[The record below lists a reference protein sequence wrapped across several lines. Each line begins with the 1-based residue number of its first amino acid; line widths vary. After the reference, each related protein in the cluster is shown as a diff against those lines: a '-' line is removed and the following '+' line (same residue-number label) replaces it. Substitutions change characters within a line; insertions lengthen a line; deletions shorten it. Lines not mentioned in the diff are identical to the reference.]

1 MKQFNI
7 YFLTGVAA
15 TLILTGC
22 SDDSVVSTGAADG
35 SRKEI
40 RLQAEIDQTNVTRA
54 NDNGFTG
61 GDRIGIYAVNFKPDG
76 NPGTLLSDGN
86 LADNVNFTFDEENYK
101 WTGDRNLYF
110 ADDKTP
116 VDFYGYYP
124 QIDEIAD
131 VNAYPFSVE
140 RNQSAESSQKGMSA
154 YEASDFLWAKTA
166 GITASTPLVTMTFK
180 HILASVQVTL
190 LEGRGFAEGEW
201 TKFDKSV
208 IISNTNRKA
217 LINLATGE
225 SKPIGEKDNSDIIAN
240 PYKDNYRA
248 IVIPQT
254 VDAGKSL
261 ITITVDGQTY
271 NFVKNSAMTF
281 MPSKM
286 HKFTIEVSKTTPSG
300 DFEFSLIDESITA
313 WESDMTSHNG
323 QAKEYIVINIPEGKN
338 LNDIIS
344 EMKLNPAEII
354 NLKIVGGIRSEDFKY
369 IRSNLKNLEALNMSE
384 TYSIYKSKL
393 INIPDNAFVAMYN
406 LHNVILSEKTKT
418 IGGFAFYGT
427 GLTGSLEIPEGVEEI
442 GYMAFSNQNEGE
454 GFSGLEGVQVNFH
467 NNLTGKLSLP
477 STLKKIG
484 ERAFSFCDFTG
495 QLLLPNGLT
504 QIGAEAFANCKHF
517 SGELHLPENLLSI
530 GSDAFGNME
539 GIIGNITIPS
549 KISSITGFSGM
560 NVNGIIWP
568 DNPIVIKEGAFVNL
582 KCKGDIKI
590 PESVEILERQCF
602 RGALIKHLLLPSQII
617 SIPNDMCSEC
627 SNLSDTLSI
636 PDKVEMIDDG
646 AFLRCGKLEAV
657 ILPSK
662 LTRIGE
668 NTFGHC
674 YNLTY
679 IHCKAIEP
687 PTIAANTFIGV
698 EKDNFTVEVPEQSVE
713 AYRNAPGWREFKRIT
728 AYRNFVAR
736 PSKYNV
742 LNKGG
747 KKEIILNADA
757 EWEMI
762 ECPSWCHIDKSSGS
776 QKALI
781 NLTVDQMSHG
791 ETDRFGKIT
800 FRLKGAQG
808 YLTHINIGQYDY
820 EYDEDQYLTLQT
832 ATKGNGVNLAFI
844 GDGYDAADI
853 ASGGYLEDMKQ
864 EMEYLFA
871 VEPYATYREYFNIYT
886 AIPLSEDSG
895 IESINSWR
903 NTKFQVSTGDG
914 CSKSGQRLFAN
925 WEEALD
931 YCTENIPPTVS
942 GTNPHVGC
950 VLVANTEIYEGKTYL
965 TGSDT
970 FCAVV
975 TKSTLDYPSDARGLV
990 QHEAGGHGIGWLAD
1004 EYIYHLAF
1012 IQKCGCQCC
1021 KHVRELLSQQAT
1033 GFGLNLS
1040 LNGKYKET
1048 PWTHLIFNPKYGD
1061 IVDIY
1066 EGGYFHS
1073 RGVYRSEYNS
1083 CMNNNVPYFST
1094 WSRQLIVQRIMKIA
1108 GEKFDLDSFY
1118 AKDSRAVGRD
1128 FTTTSRAGA
1137 TNITTPSRHG
1147 NAPVR
1152 ITNYKYGKKGVKR

>member
-7 YFLTGVAA
+7 YFLTGIAA

-22 SDDSVVSTGAADG
+22 SDDSVVSTGHPDS

-54 NDNGFTG
+54 DDNGFTG

-101 WTGDRNLYF
+101 WTGGQNLYF
-110 ADDKTP
+110 VDDKTP

-166 GITASTPLVTMTFK
+166 AVTPSNPLVTMTFK

-190 LEGRGFAEGEW
+190 LEGKGFAEGEW

-208 IISNTNRKA
+208 IISNTNRNA

-225 SKPIGEKDNSDIIAN
+225 SKPTGDIGNSGIIAN

-248 IVIPQT
+248 IVIPQS

-271 NFVKNSAMTF
+271 NFVKNSVMTY

-286 HKFTIEVSKTTPSG
+286 HKFTIEVSKTNSKG

-323 QAKEYIVINIPEGKN
+323 QAKEYIIVNIPEGSTLEKT
-338 LNDIIS
+338 IV
-344 EMKLNPAEII
+344 EMKLNPTEIL
-354 NLKIVGGIRSEDFKY
+354 NLKITGSMKTIDFEY
-369 IRSNLKNLEALNMSE
+369 LRNSFTNLEALNMNE
-384 TYSIYKSKL
+384 TLLGDETDNKYYL
-393 INIPDNAFVAMYN
+393 PDFAFIKMIS
-406 LHNVILSEKTKT
+406 LRTFIFPKKIIK
-418 IGGFAFYGT
+418 IGELAFYGT
-427 GLTGSLEIPEGVEEI
+427 GLSGSLEIPEGVTEI
-442 GYMAFSNQNEGE
+442 GREAFSNYFNESAGSSLIP
-454 GFSGLEGVQVNFH
+454 GDQINTH
-467 NNLTGKLSLP
+467 NNLTGTLSLP

-484 ERAFSFCDFTG
+484 YGAFKNCDFSG
-495 QLLLPNGLT
+495 ELLLPNGLEE
-504 QIGAEAFANCKHF
+504 IEGEAFSNCKYIT
-517 SGELHLPENLLSI
+517 GELRLPETVCSI
-530 GSDAFGNME
+530 GFKAFENMT
-539 GIIGNITIPS
+539 GIRGHIAIPYKIT
-549 KISSITGFSGM
+549 SIAGF
-560 NVNGIIWP
+560 NGLDITSIDWP
-568 DNPIVIKEGAFVNL
+568 DNPIEIAGGAFSNL
-582 KCKGDIKI
+582 KCKGEIKL
-590 PESVEILERQCF
+590 PESILFLGEQCF
-602 RGALIKHLLLPSQII
+602 NGALIKHLYLPSEITY
-617 SIPNDMCSEC
+617 IPFDMCSGC
-627 SNLSDTLSI
+627 KNLSDTITI
-636 PDKVEMIDDG
+636 PDKVEMISIG
-646 AFLRCGKLEAV
+646 AFRGCESLEALV
-657 ILPSK
+657 LPAN
-662 LTRIGE
+662 LTRIE
-668 NTFGHC
+668 DEAFGYC
-674 YNLTY
+674 YNLNY

-687 PTIAANTFIGV
+687 PTIAENTFTGV

-713 AYRNAPGWREFKRIT
+713 AYRNAPGWREFKRIA

-762 ECPSWCHIDKSSGS
+762 ECPSWCHIDKASGI
-776 QKALI
+776 QKTAI
-781 NLTVDQMSHG
+781 TLTVDKMAHG
-791 ETDRFGKIT
+791 QVNRFGKIT
-800 FRLKGAQG
+800 FRLKGVQD
-808 YLTHINIGQYDY
+808 YLTHIDIGQYDY
-820 EYDEDQYLTLQT
+820 DYDEDQYLTLQT

-853 ASGGYLEDMKQ
+853 ASGVYLEDMKQ
-864 EMEYLFA
+864 EMEYFFA
-871 VEPYATYREYFNIYT
+871 VEPYTTYREYFNVYT

-903 NTKFQVSTGDG
+903 NTKFKVSPGYGGLSNDIADWN
-914 CSKSGQRLFAN
+914 S
-925 WEEALD
+925 ALD
-931 YCTENIPPTVS
+931 YCAVNIPSTVS
-942 GTNPHVGC
+942 GPNPHVGC
-950 VLVANTEIYEGKTYL
+950 ILVANTEIYKGITYT
-965 TGSDT
+965 TGGDT

-975 TKSTLDYPSDARGLV
+975 TKSTSDYPYDARGLV

-1004 EYIYHLAF
+1004 EYIYHPDF
-1012 IQKCGCQCC
+1012 IQKCKCFCC
-1021 KHVRELLSQQAT
+1021 EHAPQLLAQQAT
-1033 GFGLNLS
+1033 GFGLNVS
-1040 LNGKYKET
+1040 LNGKYKEA

-1137 TNITTPSRHG
+1137 TNITTPSHHG